1 MIARA
6 SECDCDGV
14 GVEDS
19 IWKGKVPS
27 TKIACAG
34 FSDSKE
40 LG

>member
-6 SECDCDGV
+6 SECDRDGV
-14 GVEDS
+14 GVGAG
-19 IWKGKVPS
+19 IWEGKVPS

-34 FSDSKE
+34 FSDGEE